1 MKVFLS
7 LGMSGR
13 EEKDVLNDIEEATT
27 YIHSLFPDYEIVHT
41 YFQEEAPKDAGLTY
55 YLGKSIQVLGGCD
68 QVWFINDWENY
79 RGCRIE
85 HEICELYG
93 IPYSYLDLRPDIA
106 DPSEIDQIK
115 IKSEAE
121 AESDH
126 SERCL
131 ASDLFDIYG
140 ATIIKARNFIGETRD
155 IISEFKDGYSYP
167 DDRIKRAFG
176 CAENALDMGVNTIN
190 QLINIIKSERE

>member
-13 EEKDVLNDIEEATT
+13 EKKDVLNDIEEATS
-27 YIHSLFPDYEIVHT
+27 YIQSIYPDAEIINT
-41 YFQEEAPKDAGLTY
+41 YFQEEAPKDAGQTY
-55 YLGKSIQVLGGCD
+55 YLGRSIQVLGSCD

-79 RGCRIE
+79 RGCCVE
-85 HEICELYG
+85 HKVCEQYG
-93 IPYSYLDLRPDIA
+93 IPYCYLDLRPDIA
-106 DPSEIDQIK
+106 ESSEIDQIK
-115 IKSEAE
+115 VKAKAE
-121 AESDH
+121 NESSC

-140 ATIIKARNFIGETRD
+140 ATIIKARDSIGETRD
-155 IISEFKDGYSYP
+155 IISEFKDVYP

-176 CAENALDMGVNTIN
+176 CSENALDMGVNTIDH
-190 QLINIIKSERE
+190 LINIIKSERE

>member
-1 MKVFLS
+1 MRIFLS

-13 EEKDVLNDIEEATT
+13 EEKDVLNDIEEATSH
-27 YIHSLFPDYEIVHT
+27 IQSLYPEAEIVNT
-41 YFQEEAPKDAGLTY
+41 YFQEEAPKDAGQTY
-55 YLGKSIQVLGGCD
+55 YLGRSIQILGGCD

-79 RGCRIE
+79 RGCCVE
-85 HEICELYG
+85 HEVCERYG

-106 DPSEIDQIK
+106 EPSEIDQIK
-115 IKSEAE
+115 VQAT
-121 AESDH
+121 AESESNH

-140 ATIIKARNFIGETRD
+140 ATIIKARDSIGETRN
-155 IISEFKDGYSYP
+155 IISEFKDVYP